1 MVAFTVAVSSALQVA
16 VAALSPMSQQ
26 PLATWQGADAT
37 VGAAAPAPTAPAP
50 GPRVILRFQPLP
62 QVQGLG
68 VDTPSLR
75 PRAVEH
81 SDQYY
86 TRLTIHRIGSYA
98 ILPLFAAQYVVGQ
111 KLVDGSASDGL
122 RGAHSAL
129 AVGVVGLF
137 GLNTITG
144 AWNLWDSR
152 QDPNGR
158 TRRWV
163 HSIAML
169 AADGGFAASAVLTPR
184 RQRFRTGVGFTERG
198 SVSTATHRAIA
209 VGSMALATASTLMMW
224 LWK

>member
-1 MVAFTVAVSSALQVA
+1 MVAFTVAVSAALQVA
-16 VAALSPMSQQ
+16 AAALSPEPQR
-26 PLATWQGADAT
+26 PLATWQAPGAT
-37 VGAAAPAPTAPAP
+37 VQAAPAPTVPAP

-62 QVQGLG
+62 QLQAPGP
-68 VDTPSLR
+68 DTPSLR

-98 ILPLFAAQYVVGQ
+98 MVPLFAAEYVVGQ
-111 KLVDGSASDGL
+111 KLANGSTTSDGL
-122 RGAHSAL
+122 RGAHNAL

-137 GLNTITG
+137 GLNTVTG
-144 AWNLWDSR
+144 VWNLWDSR
-152 QDPNGR
+152 QDSNGR
-158 TRRWV
+158 ARRWV

-169 AADGGFAASAVLTPR
+169 TADGGFAATALLTPR
-184 RQRFRTGVGFTERG
+184 RQRFRTGVGFTQRG
-198 SVSTATHRAIA
+198 NVSIATHRGIA